1 MKRRQKFTL
10 IELLVVIAIIAIL
23 AGMLL
28 PALNKARALAKKIS
42 CSSSM
47 KQIGLA
53 FSFYN
58 EDNKE
63 YYPGGLI
70 QNVGSNVDGK
80 PWPHTLIVH
89 GKYIP
94 VKVMLCPSMVWKD
107 RNGVSALPP
116 KIDSDGTITS
126 NGQTLPYGFN
136 AHCLGSNY
144 GKTQDATKA
153 LNTQAKLSEI
163 KHFSKIY
170 LCIET
175 KDEDYSYG
183 NCYGYARK
191 VNNLPDSFRH
201 KGEMNI
207 VYGDGS
213 VRNKKIRSP
222 FDPYNQGDLDTYD
235 TRGTGRRRA
244 VCWDGGRFGD
254 NTP

>member
-1 MKRRQKFTL
+1 M
-10 IELLVVIAIIAIL
+10 V
-23 AGMLL
+23 
-28 PALNKARALAKKIS
+28 
-42 CSSSM
+42 
-47 KQIGLA
+47 
-53 FSFYN
+53 
-58 EDNKE
+58 
-63 YYPGGLI
+63 
-70 QNVGSNVDGK
+70 
-80 PWPHTLIVH
+80 
-89 GKYIP
+89 
-94 VKVMLCPSMVWKD
+94 CPSMVWKD

-153 LNTQAKLSEI
+153 LNTQAKLAEI

-222 FDPYNQGDLDTYD
+222 YDPYNQGDLDSYD